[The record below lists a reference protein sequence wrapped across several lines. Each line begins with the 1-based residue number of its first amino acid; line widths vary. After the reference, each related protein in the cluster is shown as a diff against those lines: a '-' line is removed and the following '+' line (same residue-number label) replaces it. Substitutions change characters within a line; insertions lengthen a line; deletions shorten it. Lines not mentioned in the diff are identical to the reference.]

1 MDITA
6 KTTLRE
12 LLRERPAAVPILEA
26 VAGDRC
32 WRRLDETLADF
43 LAEEGADEAPV
54 LTRLRAMVMEST
66 SAEQDWRLAPMYL
79 VLDRL
84 LESHRNFRERSFP
97 NLLAMTTPERGCSA
111 EESAFLNN
119 AAREIRDFQADFLPH
134 MEEEETYLFPKVLR
148 TEACLNHSDLMP
160 EIFTGSVAAYPPSLL
175 QSPEERVME
184 MLSDL
189 RKRVAE
195 AGGPAVQ
202 ALAERLGTAL
212 EAFETDLHDHAR
224 LEMEILIPR
233 AREMEAALTRRLQR

>member
-43 LAEEGADEAPV
+43 LAEEGAEEAPV
-54 LTRLRAMVMEST
+54 LTRLRAMEFTPV
-66 SAEQDWRLAPMYL
+66 EQDWRLAPMYL

-84 LESHRNFRERSFP
+84 LESHRNFRDRIFP
-97 NLLAMTTPERGCSA
+97 NLLAMTTPEPGCSPEA
-111 EESAFLNN
+111 SAFLKI
-119 AAREIRDFQADFLPH
+119 AAMEIQDFQADFLPH
-134 MEEEETYLFPKVLR
+134 MEEEETYLFPKALR

-195 AGGPAVQ
+195 AGGPVVR
-202 ALAERLGTAL
+202 ALAERLGAAL
-212 EAFETDLHDHAR
+212 EAFETDLQAHAR
-224 LEMEILIPR
+224 MEMEILLPR
-233 AREMEAALTRRLQR
+233 AREMEAALARRLQR